1 MTLEEYELYELTKPS
16 FIQNVNFS
24 TEAKH
29 RDPIEPLVQGR
40 NGIPHEE
47 KDTPVK
53 AQVICR
59 YNITSTKYGT
69 MLYTLGGATGMPLHD
84 EKFSEMEIDG
94 VLQDRLT
101 ENYQFETTGEHI
113 VKFTL
118 IDPTD
123 MGPSFPTI
131 SNLISITIPDTI
143 TAIDE
148 YTFSSSGLTSVTIP
162 ASVESIDNDALAC
175 GDLTSITFL
184 SDVAPD
190 MELSSTSGS
199 PFSEWLPD
207 NGTLIIPD
215 NDSYN
220 DLVDFFETYYSGWT
234 ITHVPPTSETKIVC
248 EYNITDISNPVRLYC
263 SDWGLSSEYTPI
275 NQSFSEIEIDG
286 EPQQI
291 EYTSYEFDTTG
302 KHIAKFSPIDSQTGV
317 FRGCDELVSVIIP
330 STITNLSVFDAFASC
345 SNLTTITFIPTTAP
359 NVEYGLD
366 DLFENISDTGTLIVP
381 NNDSYSDIIDYF
393 EEKGWTII
401 RYAS

>member
-29 RDPIEPLVQGR
+29 RDPVEPLVQGR
-40 NGIPHEE
+40 NGISHEE
-47 KDTPVK
+47 DTPVE

-94 VLQDRLT
+94 VLQDELR
-101 ENYQFETTGEHI
+101 ENYQFETTGEHT

-123 MGPSFPTI
+123 IGPSFA
-131 SNLISITIPDTI
+131 SMSDLVSITMPNTI

-148 YTFSSSGLTSVTIP
+148 YAFYSSGLTNVTIP
-162 ASVESIDNDALAC
+162 ASVESISNKAFGSC

-190 MELSSTSGS
+190 MELQSTSES
-199 PFSEWLPD
+199 PFSDQLPD
-207 NGTLIIPD
+207 NGTLIVPD
-215 NDSYN
+215 NDSYD

-248 EYNITDISNPVRLYC
+248 EYDITDISSPVWLYC
-263 SDWGLSSEYTPI
+263 SEWESTSEYLPI
-275 NQSFSEIEIDG
+275 DQSFSEIEVDG

-291 EYTSYEFDTTG
+291 EFTSYELDTAG
-302 KHIAKFSPIDSQTGV
+302 KHIAKFSPINSQTGT

-359 NVEYGLD
+359 VEYGLD